1 LYTALELYSRRTV
14 YMKAFDT
21 VKNINILLIFIKKI
35 RAITALTDESLEIS
49 LFKALVMPNP
59 TIIQEARLKSIILR
73 NSRLR
78 KSSAHLISPSSICS

>member
-1 LYTALELYSRRTV
+1 LYIALEDYSRRTI

-21 VKNINILLIFIKKI
+21 AKNINILIFIKKI

-59 TIIQEARLKSIILR
+59 TIIQESRLKSIILR